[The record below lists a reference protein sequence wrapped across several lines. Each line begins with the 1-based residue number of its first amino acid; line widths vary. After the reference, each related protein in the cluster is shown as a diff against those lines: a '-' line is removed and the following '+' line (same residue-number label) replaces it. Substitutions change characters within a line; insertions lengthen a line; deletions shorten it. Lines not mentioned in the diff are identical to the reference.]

1 MCSLLIYVVLLL
13 FGVVDSFSLSLPT
26 KYTRNINQY
35 MHMYAKKTYNHKRY
49 ASNNQS
55 KQSNIP
61 KRVPQNKRTAI
72 LWVIQGV
79 ERCLAV
85 EEGDEKGKKN
95 KSYKRRIDASLVDA
109 LYLMVNA
116 NTQKEVIDSEK
127 RIQVLMKNHLEFDTE
142 VNERVIKATAMAGL
156 SRLSLSL
163 LQNMLNEERIATLPS
178 PMAYTAVLNCLRKQ
192 GRVDR
197 AEDTLA
203 ELASCCRRISAQK
216 TGIEVGVDLIALNIF
231 LASLC
236 DAAVNEVPF
245 SSSTIDVDEKKT
257 LGSFNFTSLTSNS
270 TTTSSSEKYLYK
282 AINLLRGDTAR
293 TRFALEADPDR
304 YSYNSVLNAAAKCSK
319 PGAEYTKSIMLS
331 CLRGMK
337 ERGITMDMFTF
348 NARIQAALQSDDDEA
363 AIKIIDTI
371 IQDPNLELD
380 RYTIDLLLKPFINT
394 GRREDIW
401 YILDGFY
408 EANIE
413 SNSKLLSSA
422 FEAFL
427 VSLVDTG
434 ETELARE
441 IFYSFFL
448 SSKQLPNVSYRRK
461 TVGPLSLLRPRTR
474 HFNIL
479 LGGYSKA
486 YQDKSYMTDE
496 EIDESLGD
504 ALELLDIMIEKE
516 TPIDGYTVS
525 SLMSLPFSSP
535 EKITSLLKRIEPEMM
550 TNLNAAAY
558 RSTIFAYAKAGE
570 ASSSLYMFE
579 EMIQTCRGNQG
590 KNRDSWN
597 VLLGALAKG
606 CDVNNSTTLD
616 ILNSSAAL
624 ARRNMKSQANEDSNN
639 QFISLLNGQT
649 CFDACMTIL
658 DTMRNEIILP
668 EGYRAPKPNS
678 QSYCLV
684 ATALSHGPSN
694 PELALTLFNNAKKER
709 VSMDGRFLNAV
720 IRCFGDDIDGALSAW
735 KTELGPAAAAYERVA
750 YKRGTNVIAAY
761 NGLMHVSGRAVRP
774 DIALRVAYAMN
785 KSGVK
790 PTEITLNSYHAGK
803 RITLEGSNDSNKNI
817 GLRNQYESLL
827 SVECTKFSSKD
838 KRRVNERKIRIIL

>member
-1 MCSLLIYVVLLL
+1 
-13 FGVVDSFSLSLPT
+13 
-26 KYTRNINQY
+26 
-35 MHMYAKKTYNHKRY
+35 
-49 ASNNQS
+49 
-55 KQSNIP
+55 
-61 KRVPQNKRTAI
+61 
-72 LWVIQGV
+72 
-79 ERCLAV
+79 
-85 EEGDEKGKKN
+85 
-95 KSYKRRIDASLVDA
+95 
-109 LYLMVNA
+109 
-116 NTQKEVIDSEK
+116 
-127 RIQVLMKNHLEFDTE
+127 
-142 VNERVIKATAMAGL
+142 
-156 SRLSLSL
+156 
-163 LQNMLNEERIATLPS
+163 
-178 PMAYTAVLNCLRKQ
+178 
-192 GRVDR
+192 
-197 AEDTLA
+197 
-203 ELASCCRRISAQK
+203 
-216 TGIEVGVDLIALNIF
+216 LIALNIF